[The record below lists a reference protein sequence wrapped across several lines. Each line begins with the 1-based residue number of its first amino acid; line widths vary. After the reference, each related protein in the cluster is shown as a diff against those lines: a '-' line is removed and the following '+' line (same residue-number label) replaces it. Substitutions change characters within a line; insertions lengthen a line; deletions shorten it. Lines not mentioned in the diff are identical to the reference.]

1 MKYLSMF
8 LLTIALLVSVACQP
22 MLRQDAAAEELDPQN
37 RKDNA
42 SAVPVA
48 PLYDR
53 FPARF
58 RCDAFTEAQNVH
70 VTADVPLRVLCDGN
84 AFPTLRVRRRSLSIA
99 ERYALARRLLG
110 VEPLYIWHPNE
121 PVQGEIAAEQ
131 PAFAVWD
138 GTTTPNDPDEVAGI
152 YLVTEPYNAS
162 RICAS
167 DPCNMSYAYFD
178 TAEPYQ
184 GIVYVRAPSHTVIE
198 TVSTESNLGARLLLP
213 EEYDRPQNGASITA
227 QQAIEQTLAI
237 AEGFGDFTVSEVLWK
252 NDADRD
258 GDGAGLVYHWGYEV
272 RLSQRFGDA
281 YSPYCEYISNCIQA
295 DSIVQ
300 WPHESVSAWI
310 DRDGTLLSFTWCD
323 ALSVTET
330 IVPETPLLPLDEI
343 VSLFLQQMDRSHAG
357 NLCKNAVLVVD
368 GVQLGLFRVRESGS
382 TEQGLLVPAWFF
394 TGSFSFSDAVRA
406 DNPFLATEL
415 HGSSSPLCIINAAD
429 GSIID
434 P

>member
-1 MKYLSMF
+1 MF

-84 AFPTLRVRRRSLSIA
+84 AFPTLRVRRRSLTIA

-110 VEPLYIWHPNE
+110 TEPLYIWHQNE
-121 PVQGEIAAEQ
+121 PVEDEIVGQ
-131 PAFAVWD
+131 QTKFAIWD
-138 GTTTPNDPDEVAGI
+138 GTTAPNDPDEIAGI
-152 YLVTEPYNAS
+152 YLVREPYNSSQIFAS
-162 RICAS
+162 Y
-167 DPCNMSYAYFD
+167 PYNMSYACFD
-178 TAEPYQ
+178 EDQPYQ
-184 GIVYVRAPSHTVIE
+184 GIFYFCASSHTVIE
-198 TVSTESNLGARLLLP
+198 TVPVEGNLGARLLLP
-213 EEYDRPQNGASITA
+213 EEYDLLQSGASITA

-237 AEGFGDFTVSEVLWK
+237 VEGLGDFTVSEVLWK

-258 GDGAGLVYHWGYEV
+258 GDGAGLVHHWGYEV
-272 RLSQRFGDA
+272 RLSQRYGDA
-281 YSPYCEYISNCIQA
+281 YSPYCEYTSNCIQA

-300 WPHESVSAWI
+300 WSHESVSAWI
-310 DRDGTLLSFTWCD
+310 DRDGTLLSFTWHD

-330 IVPETPLLPLDEI
+330 IEKETSLLSFDEI
-343 VSLFLQQMDRSHAG
+343 ASLFLQQMNQLYAG
-357 NLCKNAVLVVD
+357 NLCKNASLVVD
-368 GVQLGLFRVRESGS
+368 GVQLGLFRIREPDS

-394 TGSFSFSDAVRA
+394 TGLLSFSDAVRA
-406 DNPFLATEL
+406 DNPFLSDEL
-415 HGSSSPLCIINAAD
+415 HGSSSPLCIINAVD